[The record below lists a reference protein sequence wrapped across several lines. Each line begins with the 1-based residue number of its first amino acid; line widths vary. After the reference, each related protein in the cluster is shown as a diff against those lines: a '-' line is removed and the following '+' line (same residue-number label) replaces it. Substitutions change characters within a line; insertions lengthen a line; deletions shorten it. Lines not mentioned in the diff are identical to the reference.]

1 MTANYIYN
9 YNLAVSL
16 AFTKAFMR
24 ATLFSSV
31 SPTDLQRGE
40 LDRVTT
46 SHGRATI
53 MRIWV
58 CYSLNP
64 LAEQNASDIIGVE
77 WKLFI

>member
-1 MTANYIYN
+1 MTAN
-9 YNLAVSL
+9 YNLAVSPAL
-16 AFTKAFMR
+16 TKAFTR
-24 ATLFSSV
+24 VTLFSSV
-31 SPTDLQRGE
+31 SPSDSPQRGE

-53 MRIWV
+53 MRIWL

-64 LAEQNASDIIGVE
+64 LAEQNASDIIVVE